1 MTDALVR
8 ARLCEGL
15 AQLPFT
21 ASGEQAEQMLAYLV
35 LLNRWNTV
43 HNLTAVRDPLAQVS
57 VHVLDSLSLLPFV
70 GEDCRVLADIGSG
83 AGLPALMLA
92 VMRPQMRVYAVEASR
107 KKAAFI
113 RHAAIHLRLGNV
125 VVVAKRAEDWQ
136 ADEVMDVLVSR
147 AMSSLALFLRL
158 TRHLGD
164 ARSRWLICK
173 GPAEEA
179 EAVAGFVI
187 EPPYPVQVPL
197 LPASRFIYRAMR
209 EDTP

>member
-1 MTDALVR
+1 MTQTLVR
-8 ARLCEGL
+8 ARLREGL

-21 ASGEQAEQMLAYLV
+21 VSGEQAEQMLAYLA
-35 LLNRWNTV
+35 LLNRWNAV

-57 VHVLDSLSLLPFV
+57 LHVLDSLSLLPFV

-92 VMRPQMRVYAVEASR
+92 VMRPQMRVYAVEAGH

-113 RHAAIHLRLGNV
+113 RHAAIHLRLDNV
-125 VVVAKRAEDWQ
+125 AVIAGRVESWK
-136 ADEVMDVLVSR
+136 ADEQIEVLVSR
-147 AMSSLALFLRL
+147 AMGSLALFLRL

-173 GPAEEA
+173 GPAEET
-179 EAVAGFVI
+179 ESVPGFVI
-187 EPPYPVQVPL
+187 DAPVAVQVPL
-197 LPASRFIYRAMR
+197 LAAKRFIYRAVR
-209 EDTP
+209 EDA